1 MRKDFFVTD
10 EEKERR
16 KQRLQSKR
24 SSTSES
30 TNATQP
36 LTDILLEVDHVS
48 FSFSTVI
55 SSLSCGRNFHKNLI

>member
-16 KQRLQSKR
+16 KQRLQENQNRVSKR
-24 SSTSES
+24 SSTSKS
-30 TNATQP
+30 TNASQP
-36 LTDILLEVDHVS
+36 LTDILHEVDRVS

-55 SSLSCGRNFHKNLI
+55 